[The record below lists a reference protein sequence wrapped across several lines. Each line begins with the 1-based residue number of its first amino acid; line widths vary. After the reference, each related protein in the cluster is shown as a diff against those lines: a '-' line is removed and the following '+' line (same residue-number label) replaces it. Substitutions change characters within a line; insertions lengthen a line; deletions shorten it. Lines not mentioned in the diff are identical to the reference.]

1 MSRRTI
7 VRLGIAVLIA
17 LFVTAGGVQAEDF
30 AKVGTTGADFLKLPI
45 GARGVAMGGAFS
57 ALSNDGSAMFW
68 NPAGLVNAADK
79 TVMFEHV
86 TYFADISYDAVGGS
100 YRVNDTFTL
109 GAFALAMG
117 SGDMEVTTVEQP
129 NGTGEN
135 FNVTNIMTG
144 VSVAM
149 NLTDKFAFGTN
160 IKYIREDLDTE
171 IASNFAIDVG
181 VMYDTQWN
189 SIRLAMAVRNFGPEM
204 QLDGGYYDYDNG
216 TVGEE
221 TTEFLPYHFPMIFK
235 LGAAMDPVLTDVHR
249 LTLAGDLE
257 HPNDNIERVN
267 IGAEYGF
274 QELFF
279 LRGGYTFRHDTLG
292 LSAGLGAQW
301 QNFAVDYAFSEYGI
315 LEDVHRFNVSFSF

>member
-1 MSRRTI
+1 MTRRTMY
-7 VRLGIAVLIA
+7 RLGLAVLIA
-17 LFVTAGGVQAEDF
+17 LFAAAGGVQADDF

-45 GARGVAMGGAFS
+45 GARGVGMGGAFS
-57 ALSNDGSAMFW
+57 AISNDASAMFW
-68 NPAGLVNAADK
+68 NPAGLVSVPK
-79 TVMFEHV
+79 TSVMFEHV

-100 YRVNDTFTL
+100 HRINDTFTV

-117 SGDMEVTTVEQP
+117 SGDMEVTTVSEP

-135 FNVTNIMTG
+135 FNVTNIVGG

-160 IKYIREDLDTE
+160 LKYIREDLDTE
-171 IASNFAIDVG
+171 IATNYAVDVG

-204 QLDGGYYDYDNG
+204 ELDGGYLDFDNG
-216 TVGEE
+216 SVAEE
-221 TTEFLPYHFPMIFK
+221 TTAFLPYHFPMVFK
-235 LGAAMDPVLTDVHR
+235 LGVALDPVLTDVHR

-267 IGAEYGF
+267 VGAEYGF

-292 LSAGLGAQW
+292 LSAGVGAMW
-301 QNFAVDYAFSEYGI
+301 QNFGVDYAFSEYGI